1 MNNQIYMQNRIV
13 LKRRKTSSQT
23 NRDWIRGGESAAYVT
38 PAYRERL
45 VTHSHLVRT
54 ANKAD
59 NQLLLASGEEE
70 GKIFLDK
77 CGTCFFARHQSPKTM
92 RLRVIVASVGRKCE
106 LPATGRTWSLIEI
119 KTYLKTNHV
128 HFGRPETVVWTSQEP
143 HANMERE
150 RERGEG
156 EREREGARE
165 RQRERERERE
175 VGGWG

>member
-45 VTHSHLVRT
+45 VTRSHLVRT

-59 NQLLLASGEEE
+59 SQLLLASGEEE
-70 GKIFLDK
+70 RKKIPDK

-92 RLRVIVASVGRKCE
+92 RLRVTVASVDRKCQ
-106 LPATGRTWSLIEI
+106 LPVTGRTWSLIEMKKI
-119 KTYLKTNHV
+119 FKNKSRAFWAPENGGVDRSRTSRKYEGGGGGGKRCGGGGGGLTEYL
-128 HFGRPETVVWTSQEP
+128 TSGQL
-143 HANMERE
+143 R
-150 RERGEG
+150 R
-156 EREREGARE
+156 
-165 RQRERERERE
+165 
-175 VGGWG
+175 